1 LFNVRFYPASTISGG
16 QEQAIMANPLTGEA
30 TYSKKK
36 AHRILVHRC
45 LILYP
50 ENVEFTQLP
59 AC

>member
-16 QEQAIMANPLTGEA
+16 QEQAIMANPLTGD
-30 TYSKKK
+30 SKKK

-45 LILYP
+45 LIPYP